1 MSSYP
6 VRFNFVSSTDRLGVD
21 MKIYLLLFLW
31 IVSGLCVSQAF
42 GYVENV
48 QLETA
53 DGRQIFASATNPS
66 TVTAPIGF
74 IHGILQVSSVPVLDS
89 TLKDFVSTETRQADD
104 TTQVVFDGI
113 VVQNQTSVIR
123 VIDDSGNIVYSMIIQ
138 PQVDQVIPIPKSVQF
153 GDINTIYIMVGI
165 GASAILGGLIW
176 WKRNSEEME

>member
-1 MSSYP
+1 MDLEKKSKQEDNMSDELCPACKMIGIEKKKSEHSKNDSYP

-123 VIDDSGNIVYSMIIQ
+123 VLTIQ
-138 PQVDQVIPIPKSVQF
+138 E
-153 GDINTIYIMVGI
+153 
-165 GASAILGGLIW
+165 ILFTV
-176 WKRNSEEME
+176 